1 MTGMGGEIVYEG
13 FLEVR
18 DDGASLAQLYDLQ
31 GCYAYGR
38 SPEEA
43 LQALATR
50 IPAYYAWLRRHDDYT
65 PDVRGV
71 FRVTPREAARV
82 PALDG
87 HTAGGA
93 FFAPDAAPVT
103 DEDLDWS
110 LALLD
115 WSYQDLAALLS
126 SLPPAALDAPL
137 PNGQPLRALA
147 DHIAQTQIWLISRL
161 EPRPSVPLIS
171 QFPGT
176 ELDHLRQVWQASL
189 SRLRAASDDERQ
201 RHLDHDGERWSL
213 RKLLRRS
220 ILHLREHTTDL
231 ERMQQ

>member
-1 MTGMGGEIVYEG
+1 MTGTGADIVYEG

-31 GCYAYGR
+31 GCFAYGR
-38 SPEEA
+38 TPDEA
-43 LQALATR
+43 LNTLESR
-50 IPAYYAWLRRHDDYT
+50 IPAYYVWLRRHDDYT
-65 PDVRGV
+65 PDVRGP
-71 FRVTPREAARV
+71 FRVIPKEALRAQG
-82 PALDG
+82 LDG
-87 HTAGGA
+87 HTAGA
-93 FFAPDAAPVT
+93 FFGPDATPVT

-115 WSYQDLAALLS
+115 WSYQDLTALLS
-126 SLPPAALDAPL
+126 ALPPGGLDAPL
-137 PNGQPLRALA
+137 PNGQPLRALV

-161 EPRPSVPLIS
+161 EARPAVPSIS

-176 ELDHLRQVWQASL
+176 ERDHLRQVWQASL
-189 SRLRAASDDERQ
+189 SRLRASSDDERQ
-201 RHLDHDGERWSL
+201 RLLDHDGERWSL

-231 ERMQQ
+231 ERIRK

>member
-1 MTGMGGEIVYEG
+1 MAGMGREIVYEG

-31 GCYAYGR
+31 GCFAYGR
-38 SPEEA
+38 SPDEA
-43 LQALATR
+43 LSVLASR

-65 PDVRGV
+65 PDVRGP
-71 FRVTPREAARV
+71 FRVTPKEAARV

-87 HTAGGA
+87 HAAGA

-115 WSYQDLAALLS
+115 WSYHDLTELLA
-126 SLPPAALDAPL
+126 SLPPGALDAPL
-137 PNGQPLRALA
+137 PNGQPLRALV
-147 DHIAQTQIWLISRL
+147 DHIAQTQVWLISRL
-161 EPRPSVPLIS
+161 EARPTVPLIS
-171 QFPGT
+171 QFPGS
-176 ELDHLRQVWQASL
+176 ERDHLRQVWQASL

-201 RHLDHDGERWSL
+201 HLREHDGERWSL
-213 RKLLRRS
+213 RKVLRRG

-231 ERMQQ
+231 ERMRQ